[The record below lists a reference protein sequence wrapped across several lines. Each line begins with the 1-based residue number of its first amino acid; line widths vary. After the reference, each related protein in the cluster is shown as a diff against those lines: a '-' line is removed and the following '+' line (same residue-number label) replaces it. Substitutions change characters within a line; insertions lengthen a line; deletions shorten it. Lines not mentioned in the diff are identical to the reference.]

1 MLRRLSRLTI
11 LVLTLVVLGSVAAN
25 PRAAEEPPKGETATG
40 AVKGTAKTA
49 ALELSDSWITL
60 KTKLALLADE
70 RVSSREVSVTTR
82 LGLITLR
89 GKVGTEEARQ
99 AAEEVA
105 LKIKGAQQVHNQ
117 LVVVPQAAR
126 EVVDRKDDQ
135 IVRDIE
141 KRIKGDPRLK
151 QADIEIRSDNG
162 IVTLTGKAPSLTT
175 SVRASEVAYQ
185 VTGVRAVRNELH
197 LEERKG

>member
-1 MLRRLSRLTI
+1 MLRPLTI
-11 LVLTLVVLGSVAAN
+11 LVLSLMVLGSVAGAA
-25 PRAAEEPPKGETATG
+25 RAVEESPKGTTATEAAKETG
-40 AVKGTAKTA
+40 KTA

-82 LGLITLR
+82 RGVITLR
-89 GKVGTEEARQ
+89 GKVGSEEARQ

-105 LKIKGAQQVHNQ
+105 LKINGAQKVHNQ

-126 EVVDRKDDQ
+126 GAVDRNDDQ

-141 KRIKGDPRLK
+141 KRIKGDPRLR
-151 QADIEIRSDNG
+151 QADIDIRADN
-162 IVTLTGKAPSLTT
+162 
-175 SVRASEVAYQ
+175 
-185 VTGVRAVRNELH
+185 
-197 LEERKG
+197 

>member
-1 MLRRLSRLTI
+1 MLRRTTI
-11 LVLTLVVLGSVAAN
+11 FLLPLIVLGIVSAN
-25 PRAAEEPPKGETATG
+25 ARAAEESAKGKTATE
-40 AVKGTAKTA
+40 AAKETSKTA

-175 SVRASEVAYQ
+175 SVHASELAYQ
-185 VTGVRAVRNELH
+185 VPGVRAVRNELT
-197 LEERKG
+197 LEENG